1 MRMNPRV
8 QTTKRPQC
16 HQRVLMNPHENNSL
30 RCPQNNNRT
39 NPLFPRHLSDTAP
52 PKLQVELVN
61 KESRSNQFWL
71 AALGIVSTMVVGV
84 VGAFLAWYTG
94 KQHDEQE
101 TMRQTASF
109 TRSQQLDAY
118 TAFDSAIAKFEDS
131 VNTEER
137 LYTAPYEGADTHLGP
152 RSKQDFATSFNNLLK
167 AGSKVIF
174 CGSKEVGKAQVEVMN
189 GASEIH
195 DA

>member
-1 MRMNPRV
+1 MPWFSSPQSSSYSTVCMRMNPRV

-16 HQRVLMNPHENNSL
+16 HHRVLMNPHENNSL

-94 KQHDEQE
+94 KQDDEQE

-109 TRSQQLDAY
+109 TRSQQLGAY
-118 TAFDSAIAKFEDS
+118 TAFDSAIDEFEGS
-131 VNTEER
+131 
-137 LYTAPYEGADTHLGP
+137 
-152 RSKQDFATSFNNLLK
+152 
-167 AGSKVIF
+167 GSKVIF
-174 CGSKEVGKAQVEVMN
+174 CGSVEVGKAQVEVMN
-189 GASEIH
+189 EASEIH
-195 DA
+195 DALRRFEDSHPVNANPQFCK